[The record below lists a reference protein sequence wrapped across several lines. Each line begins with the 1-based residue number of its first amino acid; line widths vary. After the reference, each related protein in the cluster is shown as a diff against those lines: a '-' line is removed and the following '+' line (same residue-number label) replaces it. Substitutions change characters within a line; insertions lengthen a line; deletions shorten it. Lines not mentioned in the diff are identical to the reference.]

1 MLNAIFWGL
10 IQGFTE
16 FLPISSSGHLV
27 LIPAIFD
34 RPGPDLAT
42 TAMLHLGTLAA
53 VLVYYRSD
61 ISKMAKFDR
70 PARKLITLIVIGC
83 IPAVIGG
90 LVFKDQVEELISD
103 PSTVALMMIATGLVL
118 LGTTLLRPGD
128 RRFEDLRP
136 LDSILIG
143 VGQALA
149 LIPGISRSGMTIST
163 GLLRGMDK
171 VEAAR
176 FAFLLGIPVIA
187 GAGLLEMLDFIGSG
201 ESIPSST
208 WIGVIVAGVS
218 GYFAI
223 SILIR
228 LLTRVGLGPF
238 GIYCVAAG
246 AISFILV

>member
-10 IQGFTE
+10 IQGLTE

-27 LIPAIFD
+27 LLPAIFD
-34 RPGPDLAT
+34 QPGPDLAT

-53 VLVYYRSD
+53 VLVYYRTD
-61 ISKMAKFDR
+61 IAKMAKFDR

-90 LVFKDQVEELISD
+90 LLFKDQIEELIAD
-103 PSTVALMMIATGLVL
+103 PSAVAIMMIATGLVL
-118 LGTTLLRPGD
+118 LGTTLLRAGD

-136 LDSILIG
+136 LDSVLIG

-187 GAGLLEMLDFIGSG
+187 GAGLLEMIDFMGSG
-201 ESIPSST
+201 ESIPGST
-208 WIGVIVAGVS
+208 WVGVVVAGVS
-218 GYFAI
+218 GYLAI
-223 SILIR
+223 AVLIR

-238 GIYCVAAG
+238 GIYCVAFG